1 VSKALTVL
9 FALARHSKN
18 DPNLGR
24 ISMFTRMTALA
35 ALACFALSGAAM
47 AQETATQ
54 EETPNTVPTSEG
66 DLSLGED
73 TSVPQVGQ
81 TYVREVV
88 QDWEI
93 QCVKTETGEDEPCQ
107 MYQLLQNEAGNPVAE
122 VSLFKLPQGGQAVAG
137 ATVIVPLETALQ
149 AQLRIAVDGAQSKRY
164 PYSLCNQIG
173 CFARIGLTNS
183 DLNGFKRGA
192 KAVVTI
198 VPFVAQDQQIQLEMS
213 LNGFTASFDKTTVAR
228 Q

>member
-1 VSKALTVL
+1 
-9 FALARHSKN
+9 
-18 DPNLGR
+18 
-24 ISMFTRMTALA
+24 MFTRMTALA

-213 LNGFTASFDKTTVAR
+213 LNGFTASFEKTTVAR

>member
-1 VSKALTVL
+1 MITRLST
-9 FALARHSKN
+9 FALVTC
-18 DPNLGR
+18 L
-24 ISMFTRMTALA
+24 
-35 ALACFALSGAAM
+35 ALSNGAY
-47 AQETATQ
+47 AQETTTE
-54 EETPNTVPTSEG
+54 EETPSTVPSSEG
-66 DLSLGED
+66 DLNLGED
-73 TSVPQVGQ
+73 TSKPQVGQ
-81 TYVREVV
+81 TYVREIE

-93 QCVKTETGEDEPCQ
+93 QCVRTEDGENEPCQ
-107 MYQLLQNEAGNPVAE
+107 MYQLLQNEVGNPVAE

-164 PYSLCNQIG
+164 PYSLCNQVG
-173 CFARIGLTNS
+173 CFARIGLTKS
-183 DLNGFKRGA
+183 DLNGFKKGA

-213 LNGFTASFDKTTVAR
+213 LKGFTASYGKTTVAA

>member
-1 VSKALTVL
+1 
-9 FALARHSKN
+9 
-18 DPNLGR
+18 
-24 ISMFTRMTALA
+24 MFTRMTALA

-93 QCVKTETGEDEPCQ
+93 QCVKTQTGEDEPCQ

-137 ATVIVPLETALQ
+137 ATTHCRRWCAEQALPLLAVQPDRLFRADRTDEQRPQRFQ
-149 AQLRIAVDGAQSKRY
+149 ARRES
-164 PYSLCNQIG
+164 SCNDCAICCARSADPIG
-173 CFARIGLTNS
+173 N
-183 DLNGFKRGA
+183 
-192 KAVVTI
+192 
-198 VPFVAQDQQIQLEMS
+198 VAQRLYGK
-213 LNGFTASFDKTTVAR
+213 L
-228 Q
+228 

>member
-1 VSKALTVL
+1 
-9 FALARHSKN
+9 
-18 DPNLGR
+18 
-24 ISMFTRMTALA
+24 MFTRMTALA

-107 MYQLLQNEAGNPVAE
+107 MYQLLQNEAGNPLAE

-192 KAVVTI
+192 QAVVTI

>member
-1 VSKALTVL
+1 
-9 FALARHSKN
+9 
-18 DPNLGR
+18 
-24 ISMFTRMTALA
+24 MTALA

-107 MYQLLQNEAGNPVAE
+107 MYQLLQDEAGNPVAE

-192 KAVVTI
+192 KAVVTV

>member
-1 VSKALTVL
+1 
-9 FALARHSKN
+9 
-18 DPNLGR
+18 
-24 ISMFTRMTALA
+24 MFTRMTALA

-81 TYVREVV
+81 AYVREVV
-88 QDWEI
+88 QDWAI

-192 KAVVTI
+192 KAVVTV